1 VKKNV
6 CRIVA
11 LFAVASMPLLAGCGA
26 KLNPRMTDVIEDRRD
41 DCKAT
46 LVFREYKSSLYRVE
60 VDGRAYMVNSVGG
73 VCRAE

>member
-1 VKKNV
+1 
-6 CRIVA
+6 
-11 LFAVASMPLLAGCGA
+11 
-26 KLNPRMTDVIEDRRD
+26 MTDVIEDRRD

>member
-11 LFAVASMPLLAGCGA
+11 FVAVASMPLLAGCGA
-26 KLNPRMTDVIEDRRD
+26 NVIEDRRD
-41 DCKAT
+41 VCRAT

-60 VDGRAYMVNSVGG
+60 VDGKVYMHNSAGG
-73 VCRAE
+73 VCRVE